1 MSAETSGIH
10 NSAHERILQRVDLVL
25 RAAGTDA
32 AARVHRGRV
41 DAFGADEIPAINIR
55 RSTGQA
61 DAFAHAVTRGL
72 MEFELD
78 FHVRGDDWETAAD
91 RLHLQAHRVIAVDG
105 ELNTLG
111 RGLRCVRT
119 EPRAEGGDETIGRLT
134 ATYQLQALSRAGDL
148 SLVT

>member
-1 MSAETSGIH
+1 MNADV
-10 NSAHERILQRVDLVL
+10 NSTHERILQRVDLAL
-25 RAAGTDA
+25 KAAGTDA
-32 AARVHRGRV
+32 AVRVHRGRV
-41 DAFGADEIPAINIR
+41 DSFGVDEIPAINIR

-61 DAFAHAVTRGL
+61 DAFAQAVQRGL

-91 RLHLQAHRVIAVDG
+91 RLHLQAHRVIAVDAG
-105 ELNTLG
+105 LNTLG

-134 ATYQLQALSRAGDL
+134 ATYQVQALSRAGDL
-148 SLVT
+148 FLVT

>member
-1 MSAETSGIH
+1 MSAEA
-10 NSAHERILQRVDLVL
+10 NSTHERILQRVELAL
-25 RAAGTDA
+25 KAAGTDA
-32 AARVHRGRV
+32 AVRVHRGRV

-55 RSTGQA
+55 RSTGQS

-78 FHVRGDDWETAAD
+78 FHVRGDDWETVAD

-134 ATYQLQALSRAGDL
+134 ATYQVQALSRAGDL

>member
-1 MSAETSGIH
+1 MTIEP
-10 NSAHERILQRVDLVL
+10 NSTHERILQRVDLAL
-25 RAAGTDA
+25 KAAGTDA
-32 AARVHRGRV
+32 ASRVHRGRV
-41 DAFGADEIPAINIR
+41 DAFGVDEIPAINIR

-61 DAFAHAVTRGL
+61 DAFAQAVHRGL

-91 RLHLQAHRVIAVDG
+91 RLHLQAHRVIAIDAG
-105 ELNTLG
+105 LNTLG

-134 ATYQLQALSRAGDL
+134 ATYQVQALTRAHDMA
-148 SLVT
+148 LVT

>member
-1 MSAETSGIH
+1 MSAGDQLT
-10 NSAHERILQRVDLVL
+10 SAHERILARVLSTL
-25 RAAGTDA
+25 QAAGTDA
-32 AARVHRGRV
+32 AGRVHRGRV
-41 DAFGADEIPAINIR
+41 DAFGTDEVPAINIR

-61 DAFAHAVTRGL
+61 DAFAHAVHRGL

-78 FHVRGDDWETAAD
+78 LLVRGDDWETAAD

-119 EPRAEGGDETIGRLT
+119 EPRAEGGDEVIGKLT
-134 ATYQLQALSRAGDL
+134 ATYQVQALSRAGDL
-148 SLVT
+148 GLVA